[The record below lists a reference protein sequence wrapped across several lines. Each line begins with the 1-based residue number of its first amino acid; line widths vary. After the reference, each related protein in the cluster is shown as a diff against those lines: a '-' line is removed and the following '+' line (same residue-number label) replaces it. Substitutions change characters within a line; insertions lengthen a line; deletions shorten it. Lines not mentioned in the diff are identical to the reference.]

1 MKNRVMRTDYPIRKI
16 ADDTYMI
23 SDFGIANCYLLIGEE
38 RALLIDCGLGVGD
51 IKGAVEKI
59 TDKPITV
66 VATHGHVD
74 HAGGDGQFEKIY
86 VHTLDTGKTYKF
98 MTSYIVRKLFLIGSK
113 GVVDKSI
120 KVKDLVKYDKR
131 PEVVGIDDGY
141 VFDLGGRQVKVVHSV
156 GHTYGSILL
165 LDDKT
170 KIAFVGD
177 NMCPS
182 PWLFLPNASY
192 VDEWLESAREI
203 LKISDEYAIWWGHEG
218 GFLSQGLI
226 ENVIKIGEEAIKKY
240 KKNRILFRV
249 IFYPCN
255 DRVNG
260 SVVFRS
266 TRLIKKSK

>member
-1 MKNRVMRTDYPIRKI
+1 MYFSYYKRAFFIKALKYRR
-16 ADDTYMI
+16 
-23 SDFGIANCYLLIGEE
+23 FGNVRIIICW
-38 RALLIDCGLGVGD
+38 
-51 IKGAVEKI
+51 
-59 TDKPITV
+59 
-66 VATHGHVD
+66 H
-74 HAGGDGQFEKIY
+74 
-86 VHTLDTGKTYKF
+86 
-98 MTSYIVRKLFLIGSK
+98 IVRKLFIIGSK

-120 KVKDLVKYDKR
+120 KVKDLVKYEKR

-203 LKISDEYAIWWGHEG
+203 LKISDEYAIWWGHES

>member
-38 RALLIDCGLGVGD
+38 RALLIDCGLGIGD

-59 TDKPITV
+59 TDKPILV

-86 VHTLDTGKTYKF
+86 VHTLDTGKTYNF
-98 MTSYIVRKLFLIGSK
+98 MTNYIVRKLFLIGSR

-131 PEVVGIDDGY
+131 PEVVGIEDGY

-165 LDDKT
+165 LDDKA

>member
-1 MKNRVMRTDYPIRKI
+1 MKSKVLRTDYPTKQI
-16 ADDTYMI
+16 AENTYMI
-23 SDFGIANCYLLIGEE
+23 NDFGIANCYLVVGSDS
-38 RALLIDCGLGVGD
+38 ALLIDCGLGIGD
-51 IKGAVEKI
+51 IKGVVRQI
-59 TDKPITV
+59 TDKPIIV

-74 HAGGDGQFEKIY
+74 HAGGDGQFEKIF
-86 VHTLDTGKTYKF
+86 VHTKDTGKTYRF

-113 GVVDKSI
+113 GVVDKSV
-120 KVKDLVKYDKR
+120 KVKDLVKYKTR
-131 PEVVGIDDGY
+131 PEVVAIEGGHL
-141 VFDLGGRQVKVVHSV
+141 FDLGDRKIKVVHSV

-192 VDEWLESAREI
+192 VSEWVESAKEI
-203 LKISDEYAIWWGHEG
+203 LKLSDEYAIWWGHEG
-218 GFLSQGLI
+218 GLLSQDLI
-226 ENVIKIGEEAIKKY
+226 KNVIRIGEEAITKF
-240 KKNRILFRV
+240 KKNRKIFRV
-249 IFYPCN
+249 VFYPFN

-266 TRLIKKSK
+266 TRLVKKK